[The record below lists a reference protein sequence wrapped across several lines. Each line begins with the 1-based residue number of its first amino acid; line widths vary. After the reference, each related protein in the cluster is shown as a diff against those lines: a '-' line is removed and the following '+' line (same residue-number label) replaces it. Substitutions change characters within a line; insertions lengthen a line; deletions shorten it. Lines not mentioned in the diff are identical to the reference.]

1 MSKFIGEFLGLF
13 IFLAFCGFKWVLR
26 PSLFIVSR
34 EIVDVKFSF
43 AKSSDI
49 FARKQPCIANTM
61 QQSKQQNDNFII
73 FSIRGGIGKN
83 ILATAV
89 VKAIKKQYSDM
100 NIVVLT
106 GYKDIWLYNPNVHR
120 VYNFNEATYF
130 HENFVK
136 DKSNV
141 KIFSL
146 EPYDTEN
153 YILKKEHL
161 ISIWCNL
168 FGIKYNNEHPELFFN
183 QREIDFMRNTY
194 IRNEPIF
201 LIQTNGG
208 GLSDMKYSWVRDL
221 PINTAQEV
229 VENFRG
235 EARIIQVRRE
245 DQLALNDVEY
255 FNGSLR
261 NLLVLIR
268 ESKYRLFIDSM
279 CQHAA
284 AALEKKS
291 TVCWVRNHPSVLGY
305 SLHDNII
312 TTQEDKLP
320 SLMFSLLEPYDIS
333 GNILQCP
340 FEEGTTL
347 FDSKEI
353 IESVR
358 SQA

>member
-1 MSKFIGEFLGLF
+1 
-13 IFLAFCGFKWVLR
+13 
-26 PSLFIVSR
+26 
-34 EIVDVKFSF
+34 
-43 AKSSDI
+43 
-49 FARKQPCIANTM
+49 M
-61 QQSKQQNDNFII
+61 QQSPQTNDNFII
-73 FSIRGGIGKN
+73 VSIRGGIGKN

-100 NIVVLT
+100 NIVILT
-106 GYKDIWLYNPNVHR
+106 AYKDIWLYNPNVFR
-120 VYNFNEATYF
+120 CYNFHEATYF
-130 HENFVK
+130 HENFIK
-136 DKSNV
+136 DKSNI

-146 EPYDTEN
+146 EPYEAEE
-153 YILKKEHL
+153 YILKKQHL
-161 ISIWCNL
+161 ITTWCKL
-168 FGIKYNNEHPELFFN
+168 FGIKYDNEQPEVFFN

-194 IRNEPIF
+194 TRNEPIF

-208 GLSDMKYSWVRDL
+208 GVSDMKHSWVRDL
-221 PINTAQEV
+221 PLDIAQEV
-229 VENFRG
+229 AENFRG
-235 EARIIQVRRE
+235 EARIIHIRRE
-245 DQLALNDVEY
+245 DQLALHDVET

-284 AALEKKS
+284 AALGKKS
-291 TVCWVRNHPSVLGY
+291 TVCWIRNHPSVLGY
-305 SLHDNII
+305 PIHDNII
-312 TTQEDKLP
+312 TSQEDKLP

-340 FEEGTTL
+340 FEEGTIL
-347 FDSKEI
+347 FDAQEI